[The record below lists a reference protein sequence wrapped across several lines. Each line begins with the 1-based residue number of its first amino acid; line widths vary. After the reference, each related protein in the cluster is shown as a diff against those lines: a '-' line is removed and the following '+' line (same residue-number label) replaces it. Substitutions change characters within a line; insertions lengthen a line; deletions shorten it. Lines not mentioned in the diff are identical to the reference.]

1 MIPAWTPAARPLRI
15 IEVAACP
22 WPTTQGTQVHLRGL
36 VRALV
41 RRGHDV
47 HVVTYHFGED
57 LPDEGATV
65 HRIPRVP
72 GYDKLRAGPS
82 LAKPL
87 LDALLLARLAQ
98 VVRRQRPD
106 LIHVHNYEGP
116 WAGYAVRMMTG
127 VPVLYTAHNLMSD
140 ELHLYVE
147 GRASKAAARAV
158 ASLLDRTVPRLAD
171 RCVTIS
177 EGAVPALV
185 ARGVPPDRIACL
197 PPAVHAEDLGP
208 EPPSAAASP
217 PRVVYTGNPDR
228 YQDLGLLF
236 AAMARVRQQRPD
248 ARLRV
253 VSGADLA
260 PCQAQAA
267 ALGLRDGAEFV
278 RTASWSEVRAETVGA
293 RVAALPRGLCRGAP
307 IKLLNYQ
314 GLARPVV
321 ACDGSAHGLT
331 ADMGIRVPNGDV
343 GAFARA
349 LLRLLDDPT
358 LAGRM
363 GRAARASILREF
375 SWQSRVQRLESE
387 FAHTIAACRAGGATV
402 DAGPT
407 C

>member
-1 MIPAWTPAARPLRI
+1 MIPAWTRAERPLRI
-15 IEVAACP
+15 AEVAACP

-47 HVVTYHFGED
+47 HLVTYHFGEN

-87 LDALLLARLAQ
+87 LDALLLGRLAQ
-98 VVRRQRPD
+98 VVRRHRPD

-116 WAGYAVRMMTG
+116 WAGYAVRALTG

-140 ELHLYVE
+140 ELELYVE
-147 GRASKAAARAV
+147 GRALRAMARAG

-171 RCVTIS
+171 RCVVIS
-177 EGAVPALV
+177 EGAVPALM
-185 ARGVPPDRIACL
+185 AHGVLPERIACL

-208 EPPSAAASP
+208 EPPSAATAP
-217 PRVVYTGNPDR
+217 PVVLYAGNPDR

-236 AAMARVRQQRPD
+236 AAMARVRRRRPD
-248 ARLRV
+248 AVLRV
-253 VSGADLA
+253 VSGAELGPLA
-260 PCQAQAA
+260 AQAR
-267 ALGLRDGAEFV
+267 ALGLREGAVFR
-278 RTASWSEVRAETVGA
+278 RTADWSEVRAETVHA

-307 IKLLNYQ
+307 IKLLNYW
-314 GLARPVV
+314 GLGRPVV
-321 ACDGSAHGLT
+321 ACRGAAHGMTEELGLT
-331 ADMGIRVPNGDV
+331 VPNGDV
-343 GAFARA
+343 GAFAHA
-349 LLRLLDDPT
+349 LLRLLDDPE

-363 GRAARASILREF
+363 GRAARASILRD
-375 SWQSRVQRLESE
+375 SLWQGRVARLEAE
-387 FAHTIAACRAGGATV
+387 FANTIAPCRAGGVAV
-402 DAGPT
+402 DAGVS